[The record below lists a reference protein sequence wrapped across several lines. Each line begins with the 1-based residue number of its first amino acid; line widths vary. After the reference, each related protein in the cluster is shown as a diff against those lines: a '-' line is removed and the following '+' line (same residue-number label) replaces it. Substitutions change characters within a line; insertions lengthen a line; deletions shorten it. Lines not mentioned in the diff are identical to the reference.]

1 MAVPAIFAEDL
12 KQRLEAGDRLY
23 LLDVRDEDEFEIS
36 NIGGHLIPLSELPK
50 RFHELDNQTEI
61 IAVCKM
67 GTRSA
72 KAVEMLQ
79 RAGFSKVRHL
89 AGGIF
94 AWSDRVDHSVRKY

>member
-1 MAVPAIFAEDL
+1 MAVPAIFAEEL
-12 KQRLEAGDRLY
+12 KQRLDAGDRVY

-61 IAVCKM
+61 VAICKM

-72 KAVEMLQ
+72 KAVEML
-79 RAGFSKVRHL
+79 RKAGFSKALHL
-89 AGGIF
+89 AGGIH

>member
-1 MAVPAIFAEDL
+1 MAVPTIFAENL
-12 KQRLEAGDRLY
+12 KKMLDAGDRLY
-23 LLDVRDEDEFEIS
+23 LLDVRDEDEFAIS

-61 IAVCKM
+61 VAICKM

-79 RAGFSKVRHL
+79 KAGFSKVRNL
-89 AGGIF
+89 AGGIH